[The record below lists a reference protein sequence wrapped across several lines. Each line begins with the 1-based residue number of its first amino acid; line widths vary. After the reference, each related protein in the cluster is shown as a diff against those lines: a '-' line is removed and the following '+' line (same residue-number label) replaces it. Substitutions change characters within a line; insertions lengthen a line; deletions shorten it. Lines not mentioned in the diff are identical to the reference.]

1 MAKTNKEDIN
11 DIRSLIEDVDA
22 AQNKI
27 TQQQAIL
34 EQQLNKLNA
43 LLEAIKKD
51 GITQINSVNIEAETI
66 ANAVRSALNNTE
78 NNRHD
83 VLTLSAEHQKL
94 IVETAIKGL
103 SQYLKEGEK
112 IGEQKHKQKVDEYK
126 AARSKQGLSTVA
138 EVKTWA
144 PEYSFTVQRWLRWI
158 GRQLFNKEEE
168 AVSTHEALKT
178 IGNALQLLEGQEPT
192 LKMYLRPKWR
202 RWLLL
207 SDDRCNNLSRPLS
220 VKSNGHRTQECNH
233 QAPLTQ
239 RQNVSERVSA
249 YRLSVTSL

>member
-11 DIRSLIEDVDA
+11 DIHSLIEDVDA

-51 GITQINSVNIEAETI
+51 GITQINNVNIEAETI

-103 SQYLKEGEK
+103 SQ
-112 IGEQKHKQKVDEYK
+112 
-126 AARSKQGLSTVA
+126 
-138 EVKTWA
+138 
-144 PEYSFTVQRWLRWI
+144 
-158 GRQLFNKEEE
+158 
-168 AVSTHEALKT
+168 
-178 IGNALQLLEGQEPT
+178 
-192 LKMYLRPKWR
+192 
-202 RWLLL
+202 
-207 SDDRCNNLSRPLS
+207 
-220 VKSNGHRTQECNH
+220 
-233 QAPLTQ
+233 
-239 RQNVSERVSA
+239 
-249 YRLSVTSL
+249 